1 MEAFFILEILT
12 DDGQRVTKQLTY
24 VSTDE
29 DGDKHYNC
37 SLANSDLEEKA
48 TSKVLGDP
56 IRQLSIAKV
65 IRID

>member
-1 MEAFFILEILT
+1 MEAISILEILT
-12 DDGQRVTKQLTY
+12 DDGQRTTQQLTY

-37 SLANSDLEEKA
+37 SSANSDLEEKA

>member
-1 MEAFFILEILT
+1 MA
-12 DDGQRVTKQLTY
+12 KQLTY

-37 SLANSDLEEKA
+37 SLVNSDLEEKA

-56 IRQLSIAKV
+56 ILQLSIAKV

>member
-1 MEAFFILEILT
+1 MEAISILEILT

-29 DGDKHYNC
+29 DGDKRYNC
-37 SLANSDLEEKA
+37 SLANSDLEENA

>member
-1 MEAFFILEILT
+1 MEAISILEILT
-12 DDGQRVTKQLTY
+12 DDGQRTTKQLTY

-37 SLANSDLEEKA
+37 SSANSDLEEKA

>member
-1 MEAFFILEILT
+1 MEAISILGILT
-12 DDGQRVTKQLTY
+12 DDGQRMAKQLTY

-37 SLANSDLEEKA
+37 SLVNSDLEEKA

-56 IRQLSIAKV
+56 ILQLSIAKV